1 MKLHS
6 DDRRWLTA
14 SHIVLIFCCA
24 LVLIPFFLLIVASFT
39 DNNWATVN
47 GFSFF
52 PKEWSVV
59 AYTYIST
66 QWATIG
72 RGYLM
77 TVIVTAAGTFG
88 SIMLTSMYA
97 YGLSIDT
104 LPGTKILNFLTVF
117 TMLFSG
123 GIVASYFCWSNI
135 FHVRDTIWALILPN
149 LMMSA
154 FNVILVK
161 NYYKFSLPAELLE
174 AARIDGAS
182 EFGVFWKIVFPLSV
196 PIIVTIGLMTGLLYW
211 NDWTNGLYY
220 LTERGGSHLYTVQ
233 ILLNQINDN
242 ITFLSQNASSTG
254 NVNVAELPSTTVRMA
269 IAIVGVLPVMI
280 VYPFF
285 QRFFV
290 KGITLGG
297 VKG

>member
-1 MKLHS
+1 MKTYS
-6 DDRRWLTA
+6 DEKRWLAA
-14 SHIVLIFCCA
+14 SHIILIICSL
-24 LVLIPFFLLIVASFT
+24 LVIVPFLLLVIASFT
-39 DNNWATVN
+39 DNSWAAVN
-47 GFSFF
+47 GFRFF
-52 PKEWSVV
+52 PKEWSVS

-77 TVIVTAAGTFG
+77 TIIVTAIGTFG

-97 YGLSIDT
+97 YGLSVET
-104 LPGTKILNFLTVF
+104 LPGSKILNFLTVF

-149 LMMSA
+149 LLMNA

-161 NYYKFSLPAELLE
+161 NYYKFSHPCELFE
-174 AARIDGAS
+174 SARIDGAS

-220 LTERGGSHLYTVQ
+220 LTERGGSDLYTIQ
-233 ILLNQINDN
+233 ILLNQINEN
-242 ITFLSQNASSTG
+242 ITFLTQNTSSSVS
-254 NVNVAELPSTTVRMA
+254 VNVAELPTTTVRMA

-290 KGITLGG
+290 QGITLGG